1 MGSPRE
7 TFLKQFEN
15 WELNIALGSQWVL
28 MISGFPDSVINQVG
42 SHEAIIQNGS
52 DWLISGADYNL
63 VTSQGVQ
70 NTAEM
75 GCFFID
81 SVVIPGEGYNS
92 DEVSSQN
99 SNGFISSAVV
109 GKRSSFTGKRLVT
122 NFRETNSD
130 FVELVI
136 RPWIIMAGYRGYFAY
151 PNESDR
157 VRTNSIQLIN
167 YSRYQAGQRR
177 IRKIYTFYNVA
188 PIEVDGRTYNYS
200 EDMGPPTTRS
210 VGWTFDNYSI
220 QP

>member
-1 MGSPRE
+1 M
-7 TFLKQFEN
+7 
-15 WELNIALGSQWVL
+15 ALGSQWVL
-28 MISGFPDSVINQVG
+28 MISGFPDSVINQIG

-81 SVVIPGEGYNS
+81 SVIIPGEGFNG
-92 DEVSSQN
+92 DEVSAPN
-99 SNGFISSAVV
+99 SNGFISSAVA
-109 GKRSSFTGKRLVT
+109 GKRTSFTNRRLVT
-122 NFRETNSD
+122 KFRETNSD

-167 YSRYQAGQRR
+167 YSRYAVGSRR

-188 PIEVDGRTYNYS
+188 PIEVDGRTYNYT
-200 EDMGPPTTRS
+200 EDMGPPNTRD